1 MPPQSCENDFIV
13 EFVARHSLMP
23 VAGGWTWKFDGAAM
37 GSRRFGEP
45 FRGYLQT
52 VRCPAALIFG
62 EKSALVSRGTAAYM
76 SSLMGPRAPI
86 VGLPEAQHHAMLDQP
101 PPLGAALRLLRAS

>member
-13 EFVARHSLMP
+13 EFIARHSLMP

-37 GSRRFGEP
+37 GSRRFGGP
-45 FRGYLQT
+45 FREYLQT

-62 EKSALVSRGTAAYM
+62 EKSPLGSGGTATHL
-76 SSLMGPRAPI
+76 SSPMGPRPPI
-86 VGLPEAQHHAMLDQP
+86 VRAPGAPHPALAEQP
-101 PPLGAALRLLRAS
+101 PP